1 MKEFIEKLIERLE
14 EEKSDWNFD
23 YNVPINKAIE
33 IVNELAEEHKG
44 GWISVYDELPNVTRC
59 RVTVQYDMDFGE
71 VVYDTMDATFS
82 RFGIFGSE
90 YRFEDSWRND
100 ITNNV
105 IAWQPLPKPYNPK
118 GE

>member
-1 MKEFIEKLIERLE
+1 
-14 EEKSDWNFD
+14 
-23 YNVPINKAIE
+23 
-33 IVNELAEEHKG
+33 
-44 GWISVYDELPNVTRC
+44 
-59 RVTVQYDMDFGE
+59 
-71 VVYDTMDATFS
+71 MDATFS

-105 IAWQPLPKPYNPK
+105 IAWQPLPAPYKK